1 MRNKTEM
8 KEGYEK
14 ALVDLKEQL
23 KKERSLTMS
32 MPQFRGIIRIKPSTK
47 EREAVESDP
56 EIERIGME
64 FSMEFERKNNRTP
77 EDVSVQNL
85 GFDIRSKD
93 QIGLVRYIEVK
104 ARAANGAVAL
114 TQNEWFKAKRFK
126 DEYYLYAVMNAINE
140 PQLYV
145 ILNPA
150 ENLEPEEKIEVVRYV
165 IPFREIDAKGGRIG
179 K

>member
-47 EREAVESDP
+47 GRDALESDP
-56 EIERIGME
+56 EIERAG
-64 FSMEFERKNNRTP
+64 MEFERKNNRTP

-93 QIGLVRYIEVK
+93 NVGLVRYIEVK
-104 ARAANGAVAL
+104 ARAGNGAVAL

-126 DEYYLYAVMNAINE
+126 DEYYLYAVMNAANK

-145 ILNPA
+145 IRNPA

-165 IPFREIDAKGGRIG
+165 IPFKEIDAKGGRIG

>member
-56 EIERIGME
+56 ENRAHWNGVLHGV
-64 FSMEFERKNNRTP
+64 RKK
-77 EDVSVQNL
+77 EQ
-85 GFDIRSKD
+85 
-93 QIGLVRYIEVK
+93 
-104 ARAANGAVAL
+104 
-114 TQNEWFKAKRFK
+114 
-126 DEYYLYAVMNAINE
+126 
-140 PQLYV
+140 
-145 ILNPA
+145 
-150 ENLEPEEKIEVVRYV
+150 
-165 IPFREIDAKGGRIG
+165 
-179 K
+179 